1 MFKNVK
7 DVMRGDNQ
15 FIYFRQLDQDI
26 SFKDKG
32 TLVKIIDFND
42 LPNGLLGITARAQLE
57 LKFLRL
63 K

>member
-1 MFKNVK
+1 MIK

-15 FIYFRQLDQDI
+15 FVISLLSNSNQDI

-32 TLVKIIDFND
+32 TLVEIIDFND
-42 LPNGLLGITARAQLE
+42 LPNGLLGITVKGQLE